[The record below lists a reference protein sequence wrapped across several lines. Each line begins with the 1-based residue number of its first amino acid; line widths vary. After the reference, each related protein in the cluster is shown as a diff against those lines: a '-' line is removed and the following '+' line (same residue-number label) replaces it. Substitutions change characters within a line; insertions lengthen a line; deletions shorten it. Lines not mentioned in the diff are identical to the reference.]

1 MRNLLLGVHDFI
13 VFGVVDA
20 GHWHGINIT
29 KAVRIRRSIPLW
41 SVAIDSS
48 TTGLVVQEWWRRRR
62 QIYALIDETIMI
74 TIHTCRR
81 ISFHREQTRI
91 LKFVCL
97 IFGVWTASVQRNLFG
112 WINCFVRMQN
122 RIFIFKM
129 LIINKV
135 NAANKERR
143 TLQYTR
149 TIADESRDTRLLCEW
164 NTLIARR
171 RRDHAIH
178 KLNTDPR
185 LIRFALAHLA
195 NASHTHTY
203 HTRFAL
209 LLWLLMCAGRRW
221 SDTH

>member
-1 MRNLLLGVHDFI
+1 MRNLLFGVHDFI

-20 GHWHGINIT
+20 GNWHGINIT

-41 SVAIDSS
+41 SVATDSS
-48 TTGLVVQEWWRRRR
+48 TTGFVAQERWRCGH
-62 QIYALIDETIMI
+62 QIYALIGETIII
-74 TIHTCRR
+74 TIHTCRQ
-81 ISFHREQTRI
+81 ISSRREQTRI
-91 LKFVCL
+91 LKFVWL
-97 IFGVWTASVQRNLFG
+97 IFGVRTAFVQRNLFG

-149 TIADESRDTRLLCEW
+149 TIADDTRNESRDTRLLCVS
-164 NTLIARR
+164 NTPIASR

-185 LIRFALAHLA
+185 LIRFALAH
-195 NASHTHTY
+195 
-203 HTRFAL
+203 
-209 LLWLLMCAGRRW
+209 
-221 SDTH
+221 